1 MTATHSPRR
10 LHVGLTEQGKLHALA
25 GEHRAALAHYR
36 EAMAVAVRA
45 GEPEVFFRHSL
56 ECALESLELLGAFDE
71 VLAYCERAIAHYHQR
86 PPEHAVATRD
96 LAHVHQR
103 RAVVLLKRGEREAAR
118 ADLATCLR
126 LQPGGMPLAACL
138 QRWLAGG
145 LHFDVA
151 RIVAEQH
158 RHQAFSVRRDT
169 VAPER
174 AIPLPAGAPGMSTHS
189 ARSTDAR

>member
-1 MTATHSPRR
+1 MTAAVGSVSSRR

-25 GEHRAALAHYR
+25 GEHQAALAHYR

-56 ECALESLELLGAFDE
+56 ECALESLELMGALDE
-71 VLAYCERAIAHYHQR
+71 VLAYCDRALDHYRKQ
-86 PPEHAVATRD
+86 PPAHAVATRD

-103 RAVVLLKRGEREAAR
+103 RALVLLKRGEREAAR
-118 ADLATCLR
+118 ADLAASLR
-126 LQPGGMPLAACL
+126 LQPGSMPLAATL
-138 QRWLAGG
+138 LRWVSSG
-145 LHFDVA
+145 LHFDTS

-158 RHQAFSVRRDT
+158 RHRSFSVRHDT

-174 AIPLPAGAPGMSTHS
+174 AIQLPAGAPGMSTH
-189 ARSTDAR
+189 R

>member
-1 MTATHSPRR
+1 MTTVPSTRR

-25 GEHRAALAHYR
+25 GEHRLALAHYR

-56 ECALESLELLGAFDE
+56 ECALESLELLGAYDE
-71 VLAYCERAIAHYHQR
+71 VLVYCDRAIAHYRKQ
-86 PPEHAVATRD
+86 PPAHAVATRD

-103 RAVVLLKRGEREAAR
+103 RALVLLKRGEREAAR
-118 ADLATCLR
+118 EDLAACLR
-126 LQPGGMPLAACL
+126 LQPGSMPLASTL
-138 QRWLAGG
+138 QRWVAGG
-145 LHFDVA
+145 LHFDPA

-158 RHQAFSVRRDT
+158 RHQAFCVRRDT

-174 AIPLPAGAPGMSTHS
+174 AIPLPAGAPGVSTL
-189 ARSTDAR
+189 